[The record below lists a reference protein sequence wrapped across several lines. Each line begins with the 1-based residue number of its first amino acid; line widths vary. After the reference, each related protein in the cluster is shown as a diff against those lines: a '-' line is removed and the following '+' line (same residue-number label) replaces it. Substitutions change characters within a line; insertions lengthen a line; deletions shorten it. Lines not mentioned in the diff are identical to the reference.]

1 MQQTKVQS
9 RVQLKDSI
17 CFNGSKLAPRNLDPG
32 PPSKVGLRVFSQ
44 SLIHRVF
51 SVGIS
56 YVTNL
61 DLLHTNYNRRVNKY
75 NGILLPALMM
85 ETIFF
90 WIHLNE
96 VTYFDPHV
104 VE

>member
-1 MQQTKVQS
+1 MGPNWLLGIWT
-9 RVQLKDSI
+9 RDHHLKWA
-17 CFNGSKLAPRNLDPG
+17 L
-32 PPSKVGLRVFSQ
+32 VFIES
-44 SLIHRVF
+44 F

>member
-1 MQQTKVQS
+1 
-9 RVQLKDSI
+9 
-17 CFNGSKLAPRNLDPG
+17 
-32 PPSKVGLRVFSQ
+32 
-44 SLIHRVF
+44 
-51 SVGIS
+51 VGIS